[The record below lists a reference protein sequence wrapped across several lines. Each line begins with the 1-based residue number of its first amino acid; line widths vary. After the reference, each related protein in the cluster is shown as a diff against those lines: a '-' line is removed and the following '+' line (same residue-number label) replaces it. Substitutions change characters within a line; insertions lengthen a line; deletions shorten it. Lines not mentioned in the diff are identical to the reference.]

1 MVGVKG
7 KSGRHKNVC
16 CCGGCTERK
25 AKKLA
30 VSMNPEIA
38 ESDSSKKVEEGC
50 C

>member
-1 MVGVKG
+1 MSGVKG
-7 KSGRHKNVC
+7 KSGRHKNDC

-30 VSMNPEIA
+30 MTMPVTEEP
-38 ESDSSKKVEEGC
+38 KKIEAEGC